1 MKRIA
6 ELQDAL
12 EAAQRTARRQ
22 SAPLYRVMTR
32 GTKEKENGNLQSFV
46 ANKVISQRLTRRLTP
61 RLWPPDPEALAPVVD
76 IV

>member
-6 ELQDAL
+6 EVQEAL

-32 GTKEKENGNLQSFV
+32 ATQKEREWKSTIVRGKQSHKSTADPTADPRGFNL
-46 ANKVISQRLTRRLTP
+46 
-61 RLWPPDPEALAPVVD
+61 
-76 IV
+76 

>member
-6 ELQDAL
+6 EVQEAL

-32 GTKEKENGNLQSFV
+32 ATKKKENGNLHSFV
-46 ANKVISQRLTRRLTP
+46 ANKVTSQRLTRM
-61 RLWPPDPEALAPVVD
+61 ALR
-76 IV
+76 